1 MNLAIKYG
9 IISFIII
16 LFQSILKLIAVIV
29 TGSLALLSETI
40 DTLVDIFF
48 AGLTLY
54 SLYLSEKPPDF
65 EHMYGHGKIDSIGAV
80 IQGIIL
86 SVIYFL
92 LIFNSIQVF
101 LNRTYQVTNPNS
113 GILLIFISFIVN
125 IIYSRILIWQG
136 KKQKSLSLKVQGL
149 NLFQDSLRSVI
160 VLGSLF
166 LATFGFTFLD
176 PLFGIFLSIFIIF
189 SSVKLTKEGIEELTD
204 TNPLNNMIMRELRE
218 FINKISHV
226 NGVEQIKVRTSGKK
240 LFLDIILLVE
250 DHISMAHADKIT
262 KSIKSIT
269 KKLFPPY
276 EVELVIQMNP
286 KSGEQTLG
294 QKMINLIQSIRVDY
308 PDILKI
314 KDINLFEF
322 QGNRFISM
330 TMIVNQNLTLTEAH
344 DMCTEFEDEV
354 KNQVKELSRIITH
367 IESEKKTENIIE
379 ISCKGINENKIRL
392 VQNNIEQILK
402 QFDNVKG
409 YHGLECW
416 DALNHCII
424 ELHIFFEGG
433 LNINT
438 VHEDIEV
445 IKQKI
450 ENLNIENLE
459 NIYLHSEPV
468 EGRTDGKLF

>member
-1 MNLAIKYG
+1 MNIAIKYG
-9 IISFIII
+9 VISFIII
-16 LFQSILKLIAVIV
+16 LFQSILKLTAVIL

-92 LIFNSIQVF
+92 LIFNSIQIF

-166 LATFGFTFLD
+166 LATFGFAFLD
-176 PLFGIFLSIFIIF
+176 PLFGIILSIFIIF

-204 TNPLNNMIMRELRE
+204 TNPLNTMVMRELRE

-322 QGNRFISM
+322 QGKKFISM

-344 DMCTEFEDEV
+344 DMCTEFEEEI

-367 IESEKKTENIIE
+367 IESEKKTENIVE

-392 VQNNIEQILK
+392 VRNNIEQILK

-424 ELHIFFEGG
+424 ELHIFFDGD

-450 ENLNIENLE
+450 ESLNIKNLE